1 MHNQMDN
8 IFGNQPVSGD
18 DFFGREDFVKHLKG
32 ILVSKNS
39 FLLLGLRRTGKS
51 SVLAEIVRLISVENP
66 EIIVIDLNCQTYD
79 SIHDLYKNIY
89 LSLPHTWRSK
99 MRDYMQKAQSIP
111 KKLID
116 VITDHVEEIDLPYL
130 GSVKLRNVALSYT
143 NPLKELLTQF
153 FVEQNKHII
162 MVLDELPFLFENIA
176 EANKEST
183 KLEIEAVLTTLRS
196 WRNIGISQ
204 AICGSLNLHNQLED
218 LGISQKLL
226 GGVLTQ
232 TLPKF
237 TEEEAKTLIKQLSTM
252 HLPLKDA
259 EIDEIISLMPDCIPQ
274 FLRYFVFSINTH
286 WNGETEG
293 IKIIYDKYVYP
304 NIVKDFEYQFNE
316 RFASLAPENIVL
328 SKNILSHI
336 YKNPRLRENE
346 LLKAIKDENAYSV
359 LLILDN
365 HEFIII
371 DENNQIDF
379 SFEIVRNWWRK
390 KMM

>member
-1 MHNQMDN
+1 MDN

-32 ILVSKNS
+32 ILISKNS

-51 SVLAEIVRLISVENP
+51 SVLEEIVRLIGIENP
-66 EIIVIDLNCQTYD
+66 KTIVINLNCQTYE

-89 LSLPHTWRSK
+89 LSLPHTWRSN
-99 MRDYMQKAQSIP
+99 MRDFMQKAQSIP

-116 VITDHVEEIDLPYL
+116 VITDHVEEVDIPYI
-130 GSVKLRNVALSYT
+130 GSVKLRNDALAYA
-143 NPLKELLTQF
+143 NPLKELLTRF
-153 FVEQNKHII
+153 FDEQNQHIVI
-162 MVLDELPFLFENIA
+162 ILDELPFLFENIA

-196 WRNIGISQ
+196 WRNIGVSQ
-204 AICGSLNLHNQLED
+204 AICGSLNLHSQLQN

-226 GGVLTQ
+226 GGVMTQ

-237 TEEEAKTLIKQLSTM
+237 TTNEAKTMMQQLSAG
-252 HLPLKDA
+252 HVPLKDTDL
-259 EIDEIISLMPDCIPQ
+259 DEIICLMPDCVPQ
-274 FLRYFVFSINTH
+274 FLRYFVFSLNTH
-286 WNGETEG
+286 WNGEKEG
-293 IKIIYDKYVYP
+293 IKTIYDKYVYP
-304 NIVKDFEYQFNE
+304 NVVKDFEYQFNE
-316 RFASLAPENIVL
+316 RFASLSSEYIVL
-328 SKNILSHI
+328 AKKILTQIHKKPGLS
-336 YKNPRLRENE
+336 EAE

-359 LLILDN
+359 LLTLDN

-371 DENNQIDF
+371 DQSNQIDF

-390 KMM
+390 KTI

>member
-1 MHNQMDN
+1 MGN
-8 IFGNQPVSGD
+8 IFGNQAVSGD

-32 ILVSKNS
+32 ILISKNS

-51 SVLAEIVRLISVENP
+51 SVLEEIVRLIGIENP
-66 EIIVIDLNCQTYD
+66 KTIVFNLNCQTYE

-89 LSLPHTWRSK
+89 LSLPHTWRSN
-99 MRDYMQKAQSIP
+99 MRDFMQKAQSIP

-116 VITDHVEEIDLPYL
+116 VITDHVEEVDIPYI
-130 GSVKLRNVALSYT
+130 GSVKLRNDALAYA
-143 NPLKELLTQF
+143 NPLKELLSRF
-153 FVEQNKHII
+153 FDEQKQHIVI
-162 MVLDELPFLFENIA
+162 ILDELPFLFENIA

-196 WRNIGISQ
+196 WRNIGVSQ
-204 AICGSLNLHNQLED
+204 AICGSLNLHSQLQN

-226 GGVLTQ
+226 GGVMTQ

-237 TEEEAKTLIKQLSTM
+237 TTEEAKTMMRQLSAD

-259 EIDEIISLMPDCIPQ
+259 DLDEIIRLMPDCIPQ
-274 FLRYFVFSINTH
+274 FLRYFVFSLNMH
-286 WNGETEG
+286 WNGEKEG
-293 IKIIYDKYVYP
+293 IKTIYDKYVYP

-316 RFASLAPENIVL
+316 RFASLSTDNIGLAKKILTQIHKKPGL
-328 SKNILSHI
+328 S
-336 YKNPRLRENE
+336 EAE

-390 KMM
+390 KMI

>member
-1 MHNQMDN
+1 MDN
-8 IFGNQPVSGD
+8 IFGNKPVSGD
-18 DFFGREDFVKHLKG
+18 DFFGRKDFVKHLKG

-51 SVLAEIVRLISVENP
+51 SVLEEIVRLIGVENP
-66 EIIVIDLNCQTYD
+66 KTIVINLNCQTYE

-116 VITDHVEEIDLPYL
+116 VITDHVEEVDIPYI
-130 GSVKLRNVALSYT
+130 GSVKLRNDALTYA

-153 FVEQNKHII
+153 FNEQNQHIVI
-162 MVLDELPFLFENIA
+162 ILDELPFLFENIA

-196 WRNIGISQ
+196 WRNIGVSQ
-204 AICGSLNLHNQLED
+204 AICGSLNLHSQLQN

-226 GGVLTQ
+226 GGVMTQ

-237 TEEEAKTLIKQLSTM
+237 TTNEAKTMMQQLSAE
-252 HLPLKDA
+252 HLPLKNADL
-259 EIDEIISLMPDCIPQ
+259 DEIIRLMPDCIPQ
-274 FLRYFVFSINTH
+274 FLRYFVFSLNTH

-293 IKIIYDKYVYP
+293 IKLIYDKYVYP

-316 RFASLAPENIVL
+316 RFASLSSEYIVL
-328 SKNILSHI
+328 AKKILTQIHKKPGLS
-336 YKNPRLRENE
+336 EAE

-371 DENNQIDF
+371 DQSNQIDF
-379 SFEIVRNWWRK
+379 SFEIVRHWWSK
-390 KMM
+390 KTI

>member
-1 MHNQMDN
+1 MDN

-32 ILVSKNS
+32 ILISKNS

-51 SVLAEIVRLISVENP
+51 SVLEEIVRLIGIENP
-66 EIIVIDLNCQTYD
+66 KTIVINLNCQTYE

-89 LSLPHTWRSK
+89 LSLPHTWRSN
-99 MRDYMQKAQSIP
+99 MRDFMQKAQSIP

-116 VITDHVEEIDLPYL
+116 VITDHVEEVDIPYI
-130 GSVKLRNVALSYT
+130 GSVKLRNDALAYA
-143 NPLKELLTQF
+143 NPLKELLTRF
-153 FVEQNKHII
+153 FDEQNQHIVI
-162 MVLDELPFLFENIA
+162 ILDELPFLFENIA

-196 WRNIGISQ
+196 WRNIGVSQ
-204 AICGSLNLHNQLED
+204 AICGSLNLHSQLQN

-226 GGVLTQ
+226 GGVMTQ

-237 TEEEAKTLIKQLSTM
+237 TTNEAKTMMQQLSAE

-259 EIDEIISLMPDCIPQ
+259 DLDEIIRLMPDCIPQ
-274 FLRYFVFSINTH
+274 FLRYFVFSLNTH
-286 WNGETEG
+286 WNGEKEG
-293 IKIIYDKYVYP
+293 IKTIYDKYVYP
-304 NIVKDFEYQFNE
+304 NVVKDFEYQFNE
-316 RFASLAPENIVL
+316 RFASLSSEYIVL
-328 SKNILSHI
+328 AKKILTQIHKKPGLS
-336 YKNPRLRENE
+336 EAE

-359 LLILDN
+359 LLTLDN

-371 DENNQIDF
+371 DQSNQIDF

-390 KMM
+390 KTI

>member
-1 MHNQMDN
+1 MDN

-32 ILVSKNS
+32 ILISKNS

-51 SVLAEIVRLISVENP
+51 SVLEEIVRLIGIENP
-66 EIIVIDLNCQTYD
+66 KTIVINLNCQTYE

-89 LSLPHTWRSK
+89 LSLPHTWRSN
-99 MRDYMQKAQSIP
+99 MRDFMQKAQSIP

-116 VITDHVEEIDLPYL
+116 VITDHVEEVDIPYI
-130 GSVKLRNVALSYT
+130 GSVKLRNDALAYS
-143 NPLKELLTQF
+143 NPLKELLTRF
-153 FVEQNKHII
+153 FDEQNQHIVI
-162 MVLDELPFLFENIA
+162 ILDEMPFLFENIA

-196 WRNIGISQ
+196 WRNIGVSQ
-204 AICGSLNLHNQLED
+204 AICGSLNLHSQLQN

-226 GGVLTQ
+226 GGVMTQ
-232 TLPKF
+232 TLSKF
-237 TEEEAKTLIKQLSTM
+237 TTNEAKTMMQQLSAE
-252 HLPLKDA
+252 HLPLKNAD
-259 EIDEIISLMPDCIPQ
+259 IDEIIHLMPDCIPQ
-274 FLRYFVFSINTH
+274 FLRYFVFSLNTH
-286 WNGETEG
+286 WNGEKEG
-293 IKIIYDKYVYP
+293 IKTIYDKYVYP
-304 NIVKDFEYQFNE
+304 NVVKDFEYQFNE
-316 RFASLAPENIVL
+316 RFASLSSEYI
-328 SKNILSHI
+328 ILAKKILTLIHKKPS
-336 YKNPRLRENE
+336 LTEAE

-379 SFEIVRNWWRK
+379 SFEIVRHWWRK
-390 KMM
+390 KTI

>member
-1 MHNQMDN
+1 MDN

-32 ILVSKNS
+32 VLISKNS

-51 SVLAEIVRLISVENP
+51 SVLEEIVRLIGIENP
-66 EIIVIDLNCQTYD
+66 KTIVINLNCQTYE

-89 LSLPHTWRSK
+89 LSLPHTWRSN
-99 MRDYMQKAQSIP
+99 MRDFMQKAQSIP

-116 VITDHVEEIDLPYL
+116 VITDHVEEVDIPYI
-130 GSVKLRNVALSYT
+130 GSVKLRNDALVYA

-153 FVEQNKHII
+153 FGEQNQHII
-162 MVLDELPFLFENIA
+162 IVLDELPFLFENIA

-196 WRNIGISQ
+196 WRNIGVSQ
-204 AICGSLNLHNQLED
+204 AICGSLNLHSQLQN

-226 GGVLTQ
+226 GGIMTQ

-237 TEEEAKTLIKQLSTM
+237 TINEAKTMMRQLSAD
-252 HLPLKDA
+252 HIPLKDTDL
-259 EIDEIISLMPDCIPQ
+259 DEIIWLMPDCIPQ
-274 FLRYFVFSINTH
+274 FLRYFVFSLNTH
-286 WNGETEG
+286 WNGEKEG
-293 IKIIYDKYVYP
+293 IKTIYDKYVYP

-316 RFASLAPENIVL
+316 RFASLSTDNIGL
-328 SKNILSHI
+328 AKKILTQIH
-336 YKNPRLRENE
+336 KKPGLTEAE
-346 LLKAIKDENAYSV
+346 LLNAINDENAYSV

-371 DENNQIDF
+371 DGNNQIDF

-390 KMM
+390 KMI

>member
-1 MHNQMDN
+1 MGN
-8 IFGNQPVSGD
+8 IFGNQAVSGD

-32 ILVSKNS
+32 ILISKNS

-51 SVLAEIVRLISVENP
+51 SVLEEIVRKIGIENP
-66 EIIVIDLNCQTYD
+66 KTIVINLNCQTYE

-89 LSLPHTWRSK
+89 LALPHTWKSN
-99 MRDYMQKAQSIP
+99 MRDFMQKAQSIP

-116 VITDHVEEIDLPYL
+116 VITDHVEEVDIPYI
-130 GSVKLRNVALSYT
+130 GSVKLRNDALAYA
-143 NPLKELLTQF
+143 NPLKELLSRF
-153 FVEQNKHII
+153 FDEQKQHIVI
-162 MVLDELPFLFENIA
+162 ILDELPFLFENIA

-183 KLEIEAVLTTLRS
+183 RLEIEAVLTTLRS
-196 WRNIGISQ
+196 WRNIGVSQ
-204 AICGSLNLHNQLED
+204 AICGSLNLHSQLQN

-226 GGVLTQ
+226 GGVMTQ

-237 TEEEAKTLIKQLSTM
+237 TTNEAKNMMRQLSAK
-252 HLPLKDA
+252 HVPLNEADL
-259 EIDEIISLMPDCIPQ
+259 DEIIRLMPDCIPQ
-274 FLRYFVFSINTH
+274 FLRYFVFSLNTH

-293 IKIIYDKYVYP
+293 IKTIYNKYVYP

-316 RFASLAPENIVL
+316 RFASLSAENIGLAKKILTQIHKKPCL
-328 SKNILSHI
+328 S
-336 YKNPRLRENE
+336 EAE
-346 LLKAIKDENAYSV
+346 LLKAIKDENAYSA

-379 SFEIVRNWWRK
+379 SFEIVRLWWRK
-390 KMM
+390 KTI

>member
-1 MHNQMDN
+1 MDN

-32 ILVSKNS
+32 ILISKNS

-51 SVLAEIVRLISVENP
+51 SVLEEIVRLIGIENP
-66 EIIVIDLNCQTYD
+66 KTIVINLNCQTYE

-89 LSLPHTWRSK
+89 LSLPHTWRSN
-99 MRDYMQKAQSIP
+99 MRDFMQKAQSIP

-116 VITDHVEEIDLPYL
+116 VITDHVEEVDIPYI
-130 GSVKLRNVALSYT
+130 GSVKLRNDALAYA

-153 FVEQNKHII
+153 FDEQNQHIVI
-162 MVLDELPFLFENIA
+162 ILDELPFLFENIA

-196 WRNIGISQ
+196 WRNIGVSQ
-204 AICGSLNLHNQLED
+204 AICGSLNLHAQLQN

-226 GGVLTQ
+226 GGVMTQ

-237 TEEEAKTLIKQLSTM
+237 TANEAKTMMQQLSAG
-252 HLPLKDA
+252 HVPLKDTDL
-259 EIDEIISLMPDCIPQ
+259 DEIIRLMPDCIPQ
-274 FLRYFVFSINTH
+274 FLRYFVFSLNTH

-293 IKIIYDKYVYP
+293 IKLIHDKYVYP

-316 RFASLAPENIVL
+316 RFASLSSEYIVL
-328 SKNILSHI
+328 AKKILTQIHKKPGLS
-336 YKNPRLRENE
+336 EAE

-359 LLILDN
+359 LLTLDN

-371 DENNQIDF
+371 DQSNQIDF
-379 SFEIVRNWWRK
+379 SFEIVRHWWRK
-390 KMM
+390 KTI